1 MLNGTASIID
11 TATNTVQPGI
21 SSVDTF
27 YPTGHLHIGG
37 VAIAI
42 TPNGSRAFIPLAGNS
57 VFSFVGVIDTSS
69 NRAITLFAAAP
80 FVESVNSAS
89 DIAINAEGKRA
100 YLSIP
105 SAGQGLPGLV
115 VVIDLKTSI
124 NGGNGAVRHRRHT

>member
-1 MLNGTASIID
+1 VLNGTASIID

-80 FVESVNSAS
+80 FVESV

-124 NGGNGAVRHRRHT
+124 NGGNGAVRHRRHA